1 MEKVKLRILGISY
14 SQSQSGAYALIL
26 IEQDG
31 KRRLPIIIGSFEAQ
45 SIAIELENMKPTRP
59 LTHDLFKIFTDTF
72 HITIKEVIIYKFTD
86 GIFFAKLICFDGT
99 STIEI
104 DSRTS
109 DAVAIALRVRCPIYT
124 YESILNAAGITV
136 DEENAESTATD
147 TAPAPKEK
155 EKVAKKTDDTE
166 YSKLSLT
173 ELEEMLNTAVD
184 DEAYEKASKIR
195 DEINRR
201 KKNKK

>member
-26 IEQDG
+26 IEHEG

-59 LTHDLFKIFTDTF
+59 LTHDLFKIFTNTF

-99 STIEI
+99 STFEI

-136 DEENAESTATD
+136 DDENAESTATD
-147 TAPAPKEK
+147 ESVPKEK
-155 EKVAKKTDDTE
+155 EKVAKKTEETE
-166 YSKLSLT
+166 YSKMT
-173 ELEEMLNTAVD
+173 VAELEEMLSTAVEE
-184 DEAYEKASKIR
+184 EAYEKASKIR

-201 KKNKK
+201 KKGKK